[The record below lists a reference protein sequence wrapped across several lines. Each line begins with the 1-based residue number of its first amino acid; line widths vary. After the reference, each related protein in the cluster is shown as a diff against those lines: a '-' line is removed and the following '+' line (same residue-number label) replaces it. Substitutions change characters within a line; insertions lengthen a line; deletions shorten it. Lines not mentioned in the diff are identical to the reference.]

1 MQLTGEK
8 RNAGED
14 RKIAGK
20 EIVGYKWKN
29 LNQLKR
35 KGIIRIVR
43 RKLVVSSQCSMSGL
57 KIIKSDINEYSL
69 NQNLI
74 QGTVSPISPRI
85 PVSILVSVFD
95 TYTVFGDL

>member
-20 EIVGYKWKN
+20 EEIVGYKWQN

-35 KGIIRIVR
+35 KGMIR

>member
-14 RKIAGK
+14 RKIAGEEK
-20 EIVGYKWKN
+20 ETVGYKWQN

-35 KGIIRIVR
+35 KGIIR

-57 KIIKSDINEYSL
+57 KIMKSDINKYSL

-74 QGTVSPISPRI
+74 QGTVSPISRRI
-85 PVSILVSVFD
+85 LVSILVSVFD